1 MAIEHFSPTCIYP
14 DNETIR
20 SATIVKRVCCL
31 LSPPPPS
38 PSKTSLFRKRKE
50 RRFQWP
56 KSVAW
61 PGGEGGAVS
70 KETTTVHGEMES
82 AYVGYT
88 WQSAYRSSREMRY
101 SWESYVAET
110 EADTRDTRGAHL
122 NRDAVSAHAH
132 THWRKRGMKMRA
144 DDCLRRAGK
153 RNLEEEG
160 EESLRG
166 VDGGRGVERWVQ
178 KVYDSPTCRS
188 RKREMDLSR
197 YFVEYSDLGDD
208 R

>member
-1 MAIEHFSPTCIYP
+1 MTQ
-14 DNETIR
+14 IR
-20 SATIVKRVCCL
+20 G
-31 LSPPPPS
+31 
-38 PSKTSLFRKRKE
+38 
-50 RRFQWP
+50 
-56 KSVAW
+56 VA
-61 PGGEGGAVS
+61 GGGGGGAVS